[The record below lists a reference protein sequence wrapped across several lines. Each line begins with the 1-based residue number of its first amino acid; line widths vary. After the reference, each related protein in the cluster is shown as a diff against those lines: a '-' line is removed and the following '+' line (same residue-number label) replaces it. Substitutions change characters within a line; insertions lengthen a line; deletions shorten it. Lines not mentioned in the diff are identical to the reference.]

1 MNRNLLI
8 PLRKEYNITLRESQS
23 FFKIIFQINENV
35 WKAAV
40 LFAKIIIQER
50 WKDDNLGRAGGY
62 IKWKIYL
69 FSSLWD

>member
-35 WKAAV
+35 WKADV
-40 LFAKIIIQER
+40 LFAIIIIQER
-50 WKDDNLGRAGGY
+50 WKDDNLGRAG
-62 IKWKIYL
+62 
-69 FSSLWD
+69 

>member
-1 MNRNLLI
+1 MSIRLRFNRN
-8 PLRKEYNITLRESQS
+8 NS

-35 WKAAV
+35 WKADV

>member
-1 MNRNLLI
+1 MSIRLRFNRN
-8 PLRKEYNITLRESQS
+8 NS
-23 FFKIIFQINENV
+23 FFKIIFQINEKV

>member
-23 FFKIIFQINENV
+23 FFKIIFQINEKV

>member
-23 FFKIIFQINENV
+23 FFKIIFHINENV
-35 WKAAV
+35 WKGYV
-40 LFAKIIIQER
+40 LFAKIIIEER
-50 WKDDNLGRAGGY
+50 WIDDNLVRAGLY